1 MLIFLSS
8 ITSGEEEEEEEEE
21 GEVVSGGNGDLDGYH
36 HQPPPARILSTD
48 SISRPAVTAAGTQR
62 PFYSDAGLH
71 LGAGYRSDPAGGRAL
86 LEGANTGSCGI

>member
-21 GEVVSGGNGDLDGYH
+21 GEVVSGGNRELDGYH

-62 PFYSDAGLH
+62 PFYAPKRCICTVETPGVLLKSD
-71 LGAGYRSDPAGGRAL
+71 
-86 LEGANTGSCGI
+86 

>member
-8 ITSGEEEEEEEEE
+8 ITSGEEEEEEEE

-62 PFYSDAGLH
+62 PFYSSKHCICTVETPGV
-71 LGAGYRSDPAGGRAL
+71 L
-86 LEGANTGSCGI
+86 LKLARQTASSCYKD